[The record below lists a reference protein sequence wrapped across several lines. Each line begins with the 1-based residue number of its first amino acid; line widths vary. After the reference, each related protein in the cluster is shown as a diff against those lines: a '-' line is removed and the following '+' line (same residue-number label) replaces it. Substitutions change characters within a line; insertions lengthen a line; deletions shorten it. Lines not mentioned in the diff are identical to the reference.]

1 MFVFIYI
8 YTRLSENPHFPGLPI
23 LDLEVRAN
31 VGCEQKWAQQMRL
44 VDIGWFHGWV
54 FEWIMVFEMQGN

>member
-1 MFVFIYI
+1 M
-8 YTRLSENPHFPGLPI
+8 R
-23 LDLEVRAN
+23 EVRAN